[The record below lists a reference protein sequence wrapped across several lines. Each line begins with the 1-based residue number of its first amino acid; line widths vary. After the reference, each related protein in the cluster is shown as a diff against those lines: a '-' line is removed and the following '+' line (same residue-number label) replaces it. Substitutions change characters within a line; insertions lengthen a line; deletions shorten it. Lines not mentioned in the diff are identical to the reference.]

1 MQLQAEVLP
10 KVCLYSGC
18 RDSGLGVNKQSTQ
31 LHDDMLFLQVMS
43 LTSFCKS
50 TIAK

>member
-18 RDSGLGVNKQSTQ
+18 RDSGLGVHKQSSSVT
-31 LHDDMLFLQVMS
+31 L
-43 LTSFCKS
+43 
-50 TIAK
+50 